1 RRHVPSEHRRG
12 LPPGAAAGAG
22 TIKNHKEELFMS
34 QNDPIT
40 INSWTLGDQCAFE
53 ERIAAANAAGFEG

>member
-1 RRHVPSEHRRG
+1 
-12 LPPGAAAGAG
+12 
-22 TIKNHKEELFMS
+22 MS

-53 ERIAAANAAGFEG
+53 ERIAAANAAGFEARPPGGDLCGRLERGGSLIKIFWIFWASTA